1 MPVINPSHLRNGS
14 SAKTPRQQGSE
25 GFKLL
30 NAPRPG
36 EGSPPREGLE
46 ALLLPTPCPR
56 RLVPL
61 AVPGL
66 YPLHNKPVDISEE
79 NPGLGERMIKP
90 EKERGFVRNPPL
102 WPNQTQP
109 MPGPTLCPCRRRGL
123 EGLSGAPG
131 TWPQLLSVRGHA
143 PAGLPSDLASDQIS
157 SCEYREWHTT
167 GLRTP

>member
-1 MPVINPSHLRNGS
+1 MPVINPSHLRNRS

-79 NPGLGERMIKP
+79 NPGLGEPMIKP

-109 MPGPTLCPCRRRGL
+109 STDDPCFVSLSPCTRGIGPNSWSQGQTGPNCGTSSWSL
-123 EGLSGAPG
+123 ESWRTGYHCGKRPSH
-131 TWPQLLSVRGHA
+131 LLSEG
-143 PAGLPSDLASDQIS
+143 
-157 SCEYREWHTT
+157 
-167 GLRTP
+167 